1 MSIPIREGVTTS
13 APSIAVETSDSNIP
27 RKPILVEGGDI
38 PAVINP
44 LSITENGTYTAP
56 SGVDGYSPVT
66 VNVATPAPAL
76 EEITITENGEY
87 TPTSP
92 NVGFSKATVNVP
104 PSLPNEYLES
114 EWDLLHCNSSVGFY
128 NSVKNVYLT
137 GGFRGFENGYLS
149 ENNDYV
155 NLAYSNYGDVKRFV
169 VEMGAFDRTQEPSQQ
184 YFGLFSLV
192 SGEQTCVLYYDNN
205 NDRWL
210 ISESPSDVYISGAD
224 LPKYALENA
233 TVEIVYGAKYIDGTL
248 YRGKKLNNVISEDYS
263 QYITMYIHAEN
274 NQEYIIDYN
283 KDTTAHSMGEM
294 FTARIGTT
302 GSVWTGA
309 LFKNAKI
316 YNVLDCYDKYYEEVQ

>member
-1 MSIPIREGVTTS
+1 MNIPIKEGVTTS

-27 RKPILVEGGDI
+27 RKPILVEGGSEITVTELNVTENGTFEAPEGTAFSPVNVNVPAPAPNLEDI
-38 PAVINP
+38 T
-44 LSITENGTYTAP
+44 ITENGTYQA
-56 SGVDGYSPVT
+56 SEGYDGIGT
-66 VNVATPAPAL
+66 
-76 EEITITENGEY
+76 
-87 TPTSP
+87 
-92 NVGFSKATVNVP
+92 ATVDVP
-104 PSLPNEYLES
+104 PALPNEYLES

-137 GGFRGFENGYLS
+137 GGFRGFENGYLTA
-149 ENNDYV
+149 NNDYV

-169 VEMGAFDRTQEPSQQ
+169 IEMGAFDRTQEPSQQ

-210 ISESPSDVYISGAD
+210 ISESPSDVYISGSD

-233 TVEIVYGAKYIDGTL
+233 TVEIVYGAKYIDGAL
-248 YRGKKLNNVISEDYS
+248 YRGRKLNDVITADYS
-263 QYITMYIHAEN
+263 QYITMYIHAQN
-274 NQEYIIDYN
+274 NQEYVIDYN
-283 KDTTAHSMGEM
+283 KDTTAHTLSEL

-316 YNVLDCYDKYYEEVQ
+316 YNVLDCYAKYYEEVQ

>member
-1 MSIPIREGVTTS
+1 MSKPIIKAEINDNVPVLEVNTPSDYVPIIPI
-13 APSIAVETSDSNIP
+13 ETSGSDP
-27 RKPILVEGGDI
+27 VLET
-38 PAVINP
+38 
-44 LSITENGTYTAP
+44 LSVTENGTYTPLA
-56 SGVDGYSPVT
+56 GVDGYNEIN
-66 VNVATPAPAL
+66 VNVVDIPPVLNTL
-76 EEITITENGEY
+76 NVTENGTY
-87 TPTSP
+87 TPPTGVDGY
-92 NVGFSKATVNVP
+92 NEVNVNIP

-137 GGFRGFENGYLS
+137 GGFRGFENGYLTA
-149 ENNDYV
+149 NNEYV

-169 VEMGAFDRTQEPSQQ
+169 IEMGAFDRTQEPSQQ

-210 ISESPSDVYISGAD
+210 ISESPSDVYISGSD

-233 TVEIVYGAKYIDGTL
+233 TVEIVYGAKYINGTL

-263 QYITMYIHAEN
+263 QYITMYIHAQN
-274 NQEYIIDYN
+274 NQEYVIEYT
-283 KDTTAHSMGEM
+283 KDTTAHSLSEM

-316 YNVLDCYDKYYEEVQ
+316 YNVLNCYNRYYEEVI